1 MESEV
6 SIPQTSLL
14 VSFLSDLPDLV
25 QNLQKKKTKTFFA
38 SKIMTT
44 PTTDMAS
51 LHIGDGEFLDLH
63 EQQLLDRT
71 PDASF
76 ALFVNHKSASAQCA
90 IYRRPMANE
99 KNPNL
104 YEYLTTGTWTGLHP
118 EKLFLATLDHEYRK
132 SWDETVLSV
141 EVVDTHRPSDE
152 HSPTELIHW
161 LSKFPFPM
169 SNREFVYV
177 RRGVQVG
184 DHYYVLSR
192 HCEHHAK
199 PVKSSPVRV
208 TPMTMAFVMRA
219 DGADT
224 KFAIQYADDLGGS
237 IPSMLLNAAASKLIP
252 AGIDQTYA
260 KSRVFPDDRKAKLV
274 ALHPTKLTP
283 RAASTAGAAT
293 TDDSSET
300 TTTTAAAA
308 PAL

>member
-1 MESEV
+1 
-6 SIPQTSLL
+6 
-14 VSFLSDLPDLV
+14 
-25 QNLQKKKTKTFFA
+25 
-38 SKIMTT
+38 MT
-44 PTTDMAS
+44 DIAA
-51 LHIGDGEFLDLH
+51 LHIGDDEFLDLH

-76 ALFVNHKSASAQCA
+76 VLFVNHKSASAQCA
-90 IYRRPMANE
+90 IYRRPMAND

-118 EKLFLATLDHEYRK
+118 EKLFLATLDHDYRK

-141 EVVDTHRPSDE
+141 ELVDAHRPSDDQ
-152 HSPTELIHW
+152 SPTELIHW

-177 RRGVQVG
+177 RRGVQVA
-184 DHYYVLSR
+184 DHYYVVSR

-260 KSRVFPDDRKAKLV
+260 KSRVFPDDRKAKLL
-274 ALHPTKLTP
+274 ALHTTKLTP
-283 RAASTAGAAT
+283 RAATK
-293 TDDSSET
+293 TDDSSD
-300 TTTTAAAA
+300 TTAAAPAAAEAA